1 MAGNGYLRTVNFGGF
16 DKKDVLAYVDE
27 LNTKIYNLETQLG
40 EKNDTIAALEAGG
53 AAAASGDFEG
63 KEVLEKKIE
72 ESHAKV
78 SELMASTDSLKLQ
91 LTNLEN
97 EAGEKDSQIE
107 AMKNE
112 IEELKQ
118 KLEDAEANAAA
129 GGGDSAAFD
138 MGALFMEAKKSA
150 DSVVAEA
157 RKAAKKM
164 EQEAKDLQD
173 QILED
178 ANAQA
183 ERIVNNAN
191 AEAKATTDNA
201 QANAAALTASAQ
213 ADADALLKN
222 AREQEARITAQ
233 SKGLRDSVKTEFTEL
248 QTNVQKLS
256 TVLNDLFG
264 DSIVKL
270 DSAKELVA
278 NGLQLVEGGSNFNY
292 NLKGSDA
299 QQVNKEN
306 NTKTVNNITATQ
318 SATTQS
324 KPSFGKSLQFTA
336 PAPDSVQLKAAK
348 PEVKEEPKPEIKPEP
363 KPVVVEEPK
372 PVVAEEPKPV
382 VVEEPKPVAVEEPK
396 PVVVEEPKPEI
407 KEEPKANEGFHMAMA
422 PKVEPMKE
430 EAPVQA
436 ERKPASDFGFSMKK
450 DSPKQEEVKEKT
462 DVQPVKSAGAS
473 ELRMGGSGK
482 KSANP
487 VNSRDMDML
496 AALAKEIQTQADD
509 SISSLS
515 DDDILNEWRK
525 K

>member
-53 AAAASGDFEG
+53 AGAASGDFEG

-107 AMKNE
+107 SMKSE
-112 IEELKQ
+112 IEDLKQ
-118 KLEDAEANAAA
+118 KLADAEANAAA

-150 DSVVAEA
+150 DAVVAEA

-178 ANAQA
+178 ANTQA

-201 QANAAALTASAQ
+201 QANVAALTASAQ
-213 ADADALLKN
+213 ADADALMKN

-278 NGLQLVEGGSNFNY
+278 NGLALVDGGSNFNY

-306 NTKTVNNITATQ
+306 NTKTVNNITATP
-318 SATTQS
+318 SANTQS
-324 KPSFGKSLQFTA
+324 KPSIGKSLQFTA
-336 PAPDSVQLKAAK
+336 PAPDSVQLKAPK

-363 KPVVVEEPK
+363 VPVVEKPKPAVVEAPK
-372 PVVAEEPKPV
+372 PVEEK
-382 VVEEPKPVAVEEPK
+382 
-396 PVVVEEPKPEI
+396 
-407 KEEPKANEGFHMAMA
+407 PKANEGFQMAMA
-422 PKVEPMKE
+422 PMKPVKE
-430 EAPVQA
+430 EEKVQV
-436 ERKPASDFGFSMKK
+436 ERKPSAGFGFAMKK
-450 DSPKQEEVKEKT
+450 DAPQQEENT
-462 DVQPVKSAGAS
+462 DKSNAQPAKSAATSG
-473 ELRMGGSGK
+473 LRMGGSGN

-487 VNSRDMDML
+487 VSSRDVDML
-496 AALAKEIQTQADD
+496 KALTKEIQTQADD
-509 SISSLS
+509 SINSLS

>member
-63 KEVLEKKIE
+63 KEALEKKIE

-112 IEELKQ
+112 IEQLKQ

-318 SATTQS
+318 SATAQS

-372 PVVAEEPKPV
+372 PVV
-382 VVEEPKPVAVEEPK
+382 VEEPKLVVVEEPK

>member
-63 KEVLEKKIE
+63 KEALEKKIE

-372 PVVAEEPKPV
+372 PVVVEEPKPV
-382 VVEEPKPVAVEEPK
+382 VVEEPK

-430 EAPVQA
+430 EKQA
-436 ERKPASDFGFSMKK
+436 QPERKPASDFGFSMKK

-487 VNSRDMDML
+487 VTSRDMDML

>member
-63 KEVLEKKIE
+63 KEALEKKIE

-107 AMKNE
+107 SMKNE

-372 PVVAEEPKPV
+372 PVV
-382 VVEEPKPVAVEEPK
+382 VEEPK

-487 VNSRDMDML
+487 VTSRDMDML

>member
-63 KEVLEKKIE
+63 KEALEKKIE

-372 PVVAEEPKPV
+372 PVV
-382 VVEEPKPVAVEEPK
+382 VEEPK

-487 VNSRDMDML
+487 VTSRDMDML

-509 SISSLS
+509 SISNLS

>member
-63 KEVLEKKIE
+63 KEALEKKIE

-372 PVVAEEPKPV
+372 PVVVEEPKPV
-382 VVEEPKPVAVEEPK
+382 VVEEPK

-407 KEEPKANEGFHMAMA
+407 KEEPKVNEGFHMAMA

>member
-63 KEVLEKKIE
+63 KEALEKKIE

-372 PVVAEEPKPV
+372 PVV
-382 VVEEPKPVAVEEPK
+382 VEEPK

-487 VNSRDMDML
+487 VTSRDMDML
-496 AALAKEIQTQADD
+496 AALTKEIQTQADD
-509 SISSLS
+509 SISNLS